1 MNKIVKGLL
10 GIEWV
15 MISYELVM
23 KDTNLK
29 KINLGNNIE
38 EI

>member
-1 MNKIVKGLL
+1 MNKTIKGLL

-15 MISYELVM
+15 ITSYELVM